1 MPPHTGHTHEPH
13 PFQPDHEEPASMESL
28 LGTALCDLLIEK
40 GLWTADDE
48 RKQIEVID
56 AITPALGARVVARS
70 WVDTDYHTR
79 LMANAFKAVE
89 ELGIDAGY
97 VEMTA
102 LQNTDEVH
110 NLVVCTLC
118 SCYPR
123 SLLGRPPTWYK
134 SSVYRAR
141 AVREPR
147 KVLEEWGTSIA
158 SDREVR
164 VHDST
169 AELRYIVI
177 PMRPAGTDNWTE
189 EELARLVSRDSMV
202 GVAEALSPDQL
213 TG

>member
-1 MPPHTGHTHEPH
+1 MSHSDHTHEAH
-13 PFQPDHEEPASMESL
+13 PFQADHKEPASAEAL
-28 LGTALCDLLIEK
+28 LGLAMCDLLIEK

-48 RKQIEVID
+48 RKQIEAID
-56 AITPALGARVVARS
+56 AITPALGARIVARS
-70 WVDTDYHTR
+70 WVDPDYRQR
-79 LMANAFKAVE
+79 LLANAFAASE

-102 LQNTDEVH
+102 LENTAHIH

-123 SLLGRPPTWYK
+123 TLLGRPPTWYK

-147 KVLEEWGTSIA
+147 KVLEEWGTHIA
-158 SDREVR
+158 PDREVR

-169 AELRYIVI
+169 AELRYIVV
-177 PMRPAGTDNWTE
+177 PMRPAGTNGWSE
-189 EELARLVSRDSMV
+189 EDLQKLITRDSMV
-202 GVAEALSPDQL
+202 GVAEALDPSEL
-213 TG
+213 SS